1 MTQSEVYQHINL
13 STRPPNT
20 VSRLSSIASI
30 FAFISVL
37 IQDPLWGCTLV
48 ILEQRLKQ
56 NVVNRMCRVFITK
69 SRTTF
74 TFRSE
79 IFPLSLCQGSQ
90 QSCLLRKAPQTN
102 SHVRAK
108 HCAFCVFDIPGPDSI
123 DQHAFK
129 DVPEVG
135 AAPDMIY
142 DDLPSNP
149 DYLDVSFGAA
159 AGLRELD
166 DDDLDMDDQSRSELT
181 GGIDSPSYSAEKGV
195 ISSVGGETVRLLDPN
210 GLHVVENFF
219 NTLPALVES
228 SPQ

>member
-1 MTQSEVYQHINL
+1 M
-13 STRPPNT
+13 
-20 VSRLSSIASI
+20 
-30 FAFISVL
+30 
-37 IQDPLWGCTLV
+37 
-48 ILEQRLKQ
+48 
-56 NVVNRMCRVFITK
+56 
-69 SRTTF
+69 
-74 TFRSE
+74 
-79 IFPLSLCQGSQ
+79 
-90 QSCLLRKAPQTN
+90 N
-102 SHVRAK
+102 SHVSAK
-108 HCAFCVFDIPGPDSI
+108 RCVFAVFDISGPDSI
-123 DQHAFK
+123 DQHAFQ

-166 DDDLDMDDQSRSELT
+166 DDDLDMDDQSQSEQI
-181 GGIDSPSYSAEKGV
+181 GGTDLPSYSADNGV
-195 ISSVGGETVRLLDPN
+195 VSSVGGETVRLLDPV

>member
-1 MTQSEVYQHINL
+1 
-13 STRPPNT
+13 
-20 VSRLSSIASI
+20 
-30 FAFISVL
+30 
-37 IQDPLWGCTLV
+37 
-48 ILEQRLKQ
+48 
-56 NVVNRMCRVFITK
+56 
-69 SRTTF
+69 
-74 TFRSE
+74 
-79 IFPLSLCQGSQ
+79 
-90 QSCLLRKAPQTN
+90 
-102 SHVRAK
+102 
-108 HCAFCVFDIPGPDSI
+108 
-123 DQHAFK
+123 
-129 DVPEVG
+129 
-135 AAPDMIY
+135 MIY